1 MSTIAIIGAGNVG
14 ATTAFVLSIKNL
26 ASDIVLIDVNEDKEA
41 GEVMDMAD
49 ALSCMK
55 TGHIRRGDFRDAKH
69 ADIVIITAGSAQRSE
84 DTRLSLLKKNKVIL
98 ASIFSSIG
106 QIKKDAVVIIV
117 SNPVDVLTMLA
128 IEMAKLPPGRVFGT
142 GTALDTTRLKTAVAG
157 ALRVSP
163 QSVDGYVLGE
173 HGDSSFVAWS
183 SVSIGGV
190 SAATL
195 LNARQKKTIEA
206 GVRKQASA
214 IIEKKGATYYGIAA
228 VVSDIV
234 EAIVFDQKKIISVS
248 TRVERWNGISGVC
261 MGVPAVIGKAGV
273 EKLWP
278 LRLDATEKKKF
289 QASARV
295 LRRMR

>member
-26 ASDIVLIDVNEDKEA
+26 ASEILLIDLNEEKEA

-49 ALSCMK
+49 ALSCIE
-55 TGHIRRGDFRDAKH
+55 TGNIRRGDFRDAKH
-69 ADIVIITAGSAQRSE
+69 ADIVIITAGSAQRGE
-84 DTRLSLLKKNKVIL
+84 DTRLSLLEKNKTIL

-106 QIKKDAVVIIV
+106 SVKKESVVIIV
-117 SNPVDVLTMLA
+117 SNPVDVLTMMAIDMTKLA
-128 IEMAKLPPGRVFGT
+128 PGRVFGT
-142 GTALDTTRLKTAVAG
+142 GTALDTARLKTAVGRTLHA
-157 ALRVSP
+157 SP
-163 QSVDGYVLGE
+163 QSVDGFVLGE

-183 SVSIGGV
+183 SVTIGGV

-234 EAIVFDQKKIISVS
+234 EAIVFDQKKIIPVS
-248 TRVERWNGISGVC
+248 ARIERWNGISGVC
-261 MGVPAVIGKAGV
+261 IGVPTVIGKAGV

-278 LRLDATEKKKF
+278 MKLVAAEKKYFAK
-289 QASARV
+289 SAGI
-295 LRRMR
+295 LKKLA